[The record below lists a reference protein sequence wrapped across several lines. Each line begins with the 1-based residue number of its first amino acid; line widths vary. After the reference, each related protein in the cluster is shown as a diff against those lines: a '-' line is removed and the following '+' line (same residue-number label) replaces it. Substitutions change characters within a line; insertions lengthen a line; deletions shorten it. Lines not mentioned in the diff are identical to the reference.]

1 MVGGEKGLPDGG
13 VFDVLGGP
21 RANSPAR
28 AGLNLSAIL
37 FDIGLVCT
45 WGLDDSCCNGLGSSC
60 FAGLGSSRFSGSG
73 SSLVSGSDV
82 FSVLVGIGA

>member
-1 MVGGEKGLPDGG
+1 MGGEKGLPDGG

-37 FDIGLVCT
+37 FEIGFVCT
-45 WGLDDSCCNGLGSSC
+45 WDLDGSCCTGLGSSC

-73 SSLVSGSDV
+73 ISFVSGSDV
-82 FSVLVGIGA
+82 VPVLVRVIG